1 MNILIYFILGI
12 VFVDIILPLTEGIA
26 SLICTKFE
34 VYKAKM
40 AVDINKYN
48 TEIENESLS
57 TQDSINPIG
66 FIYEPGEIE
75 EEEIIDD

>member
-1 MNILIYFILGI
+1 MNLLIHFILGI
-12 VFVDIILPLTEGIA
+12 VFVDIILPLMEGIT

-48 TEIENESLS
+48 VEIENGSNS
-57 TQDSINPIG
+57 TQTSNPIG
-66 FIYEPGEIE
+66 FLCNLDSSNE
-75 EEEIIDD
+75 EEEFDD

>member
-12 VFVDIILPLTEGIA
+12 VFIDIILPLIEGIT

-48 TEIENESLS
+48 MEIENESLS
-57 TQDSINPIG
+57 TQDSISPIG
-66 FIYEPGEIE
+66 FMYEPEEVE